1 MSTRLVILG
10 LLQNHPMYGYELKS
24 MIEDHMA
31 DWTSIAFGSIYF
43 ALNKLSEEGLIVK
56 VATEQEGNRPSRTIY
71 EITDEGRMEFMTL
84 LRRQW
89 TEMKQE
95 YYDFDIALFFQEYL
109 STAEIISMMNG
120 KIKGLEAAIKHL
132 ESHRAES
139 LTNTEVP
146 RTAAAIFDHSLIHMK
161 AELEWLNSLKKR
173 FPGG

>member
-43 ALNKLSEEGLIVK
+43 ALNKLSEEGLITK
-56 VATEQEGNRPSRTIY
+56 VATEQEGNRPSRTVY
-71 EITDEGRMEFMTL
+71 EITDEGRKEFMLL
-84 LRRQW
+84 LRNQW
-89 TEMKQE
+89 TEVKQE

-109 STAEIISMMNG
+109 PTAEIISMLNG
-120 KIKGLEAAIKHL
+120 KVHGLEAAIKHL
-132 ESHRAES
+132 EGHRAES
-139 LTNTEVP
+139 LANAEVP
-146 RTAAAIFDHSLIHMK
+146 RTAAAIFDHSLVHMK
-161 AELEWLNSLKKR
+161 AELEWLKSLKKR